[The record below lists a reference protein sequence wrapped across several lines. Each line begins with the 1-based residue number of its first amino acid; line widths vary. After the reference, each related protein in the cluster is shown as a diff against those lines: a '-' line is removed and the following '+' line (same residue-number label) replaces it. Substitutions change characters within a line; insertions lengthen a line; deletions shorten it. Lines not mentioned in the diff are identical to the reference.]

1 MRKLLVLAA
10 AALLITA
17 CNSSKQTNTSDSSGD
32 LSISTEFSP
41 DPARQGDET
50 LTITLKDASGTA
62 VNGAS
67 VKIST
72 TMPAMSMSGPRA
84 TAQDNGDGTY
94 TAHLRLRYATMW
106 QFDISATGNGKTGVS
121 QVKQDV
127 K

>member
-1 MRKLLVLAA
+1 VRNLFVLAA

-17 CNSSKQTNTSDSSGD
+17 CNSSKQTNTSGSSGD

-50 LTITLKDASGTA
+50 LTITVKDPSGTA
-62 VNGAS
+62 VKGAT
-67 VKIST
+67 VKIAT
-72 TMPAMSMSGPRA
+72 TMPDMSMTGPRA

-94 TAHLRLRYATMW
+94 TAHLNLRYATMW